1 MKFQRVIEQVLYRPW
16 LITPG
21 GYAAVRKLVENRL
34 LRSGGDKYSNGD
46 DYEMPHGMMSKRE
59 PMESDGQGIAHICI
73 DGTLAKG
80 ISALEACCGAWD
92 YEWICEDIEAAMEA
106 NVRGIFLEINSPG
119 GACCGNSEVVDL
131 IQSLSVPIV
140 AYSEDTACSAAYNI
154 AVACDRVYG
163 SVGSTWGSIGTIIPW
178 LDQSAAYEAEGLSW
192 QPITS
197 GPLKGAGMG
206 PSLTPAQRA
215 SLQQLVDDSFEQFR
229 ANVLR
234 NRLVADEYM
243 TGAAYLAPRAKAA
256 NLIDEITT
264 ETLAYQKLL
273 AMLPA

>member
-1 MKFQRVIEQVLYRPW
+1 MKFQRILEQVLYRPW

-21 GYAAVRKLVENRL
+21 GYAAVRKLVEGRI
-34 LRSGGDKYSNGD
+34 LRSNGER
-46 DYEMPHGMMSKRE
+46 YEMLGEMKSQRE
-59 PMESDGQGIAHICI
+59 EMEIDGQGIAHICVE
-73 DGTLAKG
+73 GTLAKG
-80 ISALEACCGAWD
+80 ISPIEACCGVWD
-92 YEWICEDIEAAMEA
+92 YEWICEDIEEAMEA

-131 IQSLSVPIV
+131 IQSLSIPIV

-178 LDQSAAYEAEGLSW
+178 LDQSAAYESEGLSW
-192 QPITS
+192 EPITS

-229 ANVLR
+229 NNVLR
-234 NRLVADEYM
+234 NRMVADEYM
-243 TGAAYLAPRAKAA
+243 TGAAYLAPRAKAG

-264 ETLAYQKLL
+264 EELAYSKLL
-273 AMLPA
+273 AMLPS